1 MVNPLD
7 LTGRRI
13 LVTGAS
19 SGIGRACAVLIS
31 QLGASV
37 VLVAR
42 DTTRLQET
50 QQMLCGSGHVVLPF
64 DLSDTDHYD
73 ALFKQGTEGSKL
85 HGLVH
90 AAGLCPAFP
99 LQALSHDIVRQ
110 AFEINVFAFIELAKQ
125 FSKRKYSEGGSL
137 VAVSSV
143 ASLSGWAGGSL
154 YCGTKGALDATV
166 RSLAVELVSKKIRV
180 NSVLPSNIMTPMLE
194 EMLSVGGEAAKA
206 AILAKQPLGIGEPLD
221 VANAVAFLLSDAS
234 RFITGT
240 HLVVDGGYLAQ

>member
-1 MVNPLD
+1 MLNPLD

-42 DTTRLQET
+42 DVARLHDT
-50 QQMLCGSGHVVLPF
+50 QRMLFGSGHVVLPF
-64 DLSDTDHYD
+64 DLADLDHYD
-73 ALFKQGTEGSKL
+73 DLFKQGTEGSKL
-85 HGLVH
+85 SGLVH
-90 AAGLCPAFP
+90 AAGVCPALP
-99 LQALSHDIVRQ
+99 VQALSRDVIRQ
-110 AFEINVFAFIELAKQ
+110 AFEINVYAFIELVKR
-125 FSKRKYSEGGSL
+125 FSKKKYSEGGSL
-137 VAVSSV
+137 VAISSV
-143 ASLSGWAGGSL
+143 AALSGWTGGGV

-194 EMLSVGGEAAKA
+194 EMLSIGGEAAEA
-206 AILAKQPLGIGEPLD
+206 AIIAKQPLGIGEPLD
-221 VANAVAFLLSDAS
+221 VANAVAFLLSDAA